1 MKNKNLKNYESVI
14 ILKENLSEEEYHK
27 EFDKIKDYMEGLVE
41 FEKIEEL
48 GLKRLAYEVITFIH
62 GEDAYNE
69 ALNISEA
76 LFSGNIKNLTSKEIE
91 MAFKG
96 LDKLIIDKDMNIV
109 DFLVE
114 YNICSSKRES
124 REFVNN
130 NSISINGEKIN
141 DLEFTINKDIAI
153 DNKYVVVRRGKKK
166 YFIVCFG
173 GEDEEE

>member
-1 MKNKNLKNYESVI
+1 MEAPEKRI
-14 ILKENLSEEEYHK
+14 AHK
-27 EFDKIKDYMEGLVE
+27 A
-41 FEKIEEL
+41 
-48 GLKRLAYEVITFIH
+48 LAREVITFIH
-62 GEDAYNE
+62 GEDAYKE

-76 LFSGNIKNLTSKEIE
+76 LFSGDIKSLTSKEIE

-96 LDKLIIDKDMNIV
+96 LDKLVIDKDMNIV

-141 DLEFTINKDIAI
+141 SLDFTIDKSIAI

-166 YFIVCFG
+166 YFIACFG
-173 GEDEEE
+173 GKNEEE